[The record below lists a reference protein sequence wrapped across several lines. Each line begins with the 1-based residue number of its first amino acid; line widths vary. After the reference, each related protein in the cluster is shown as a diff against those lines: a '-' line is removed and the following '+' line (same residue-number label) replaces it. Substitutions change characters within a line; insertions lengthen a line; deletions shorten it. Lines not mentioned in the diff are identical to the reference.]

1 MTLPSCNIKA
11 VTSLCKPRLSPGS
24 GLCVHQHSGWAET
37 KPKRETQGPPPCGV
51 HIKSFLI
58 SSVPLSWMHA
68 RGQHVW
74 GRTKSWWTLAAHH
87 SSQERRTDPGAF
99 TGLSP
104 SHQAAASECERS
116 HNPQSPPEPIAPS
129 FPSSNSPLSIFFFGK
144 EREFAIVEI
153 FFMSCVS
160 SSSPSEVHR
169 LLFCYISLTFSAP
182 GPLMTAWVRTWQER
196 QISG

>member
-1 MTLPSCNIKA
+1 MQTQTEPRVRTLCAPTLWVNWN
-11 VTSLCKPRLSPGS
+11 
-24 GLCVHQHSGWAET
+24 QT
-37 KPKRETQGPPPCGV
+37 KKRNTVFFPPCGV

-74 GRTKSWWTLAAHH
+74 GRTKSWWTLAVHH

-104 SHQAAASECERS
+104 SHQAAASECERP

-129 FPSSNSPLSIFFFGK
+129 FLPSNSPLSIFFF
-144 EREFAIVEI
+144 
-153 FFMSCVS
+153 FFFWKGARVCDSGDLFHVVCFVLLPLGGPQM
-160 SSSPSEVHR
+160 
-169 LLFCYISLTFSAP
+169 LFCYISLTFSAP
-182 GPLMTAWVRTWQER
+182 GPHDCL
-196 QISG
+196 S

>member
-1 MTLPSCNIKA
+1 MQTQTEPRVRTLCAPTLWVNWN
-11 VTSLCKPRLSPGS
+11 
-24 GLCVHQHSGWAET
+24 QT
-37 KPKRETQGPPPCGV
+37 KKRNTVFFPPCGV

-74 GRTKSWWTLAAHH
+74 GRTKSWWTLAVHH

-104 SHQAAASECERS
+104 SHQAAASECERP

-129 FPSSNSPLSIFFFGK
+129 FLPSNSPLSIFFFSFFGK
-144 EREFAIVEI
+144 VREFAIVEI

-169 LLFCYISLTFSAP
+169 CSSVTSLSLFLHPVLSWLLEL
-182 GPLMTAWVRTWQER
+182 ER
-196 QISG
+196 DKNAKSQVKVF

>member
-1 MTLPSCNIKA
+1 MLAWFTFLTVRKWHCHCVTLKQWLLYANPDWGQGEDSVCTN
-11 VTSLCKPRLSPGS
+11 TLGELKPNQKEKHGFFS
-24 GLCVHQHSGWAET
+24 
-37 KPKRETQGPPPCGV
+37 PCGV

-74 GRTKSWWTLAAHH
+74 GRTKSWWTLAVHH

-104 SHQAAASECERS
+104 SHQAAASECERP

-129 FPSSNSPLSIFFFGK
+129 FLPSNSPLSIFFFLFL
-144 EREFAIVEI
+144 ER
-153 FFMSCVS
+153 
-160 SSSPSEVHR
+160 SE
-169 LLFCYISLTFSAP
+169 SL
-182 GPLMTAWVRTWQER
+182 R
-196 QISG
+196 